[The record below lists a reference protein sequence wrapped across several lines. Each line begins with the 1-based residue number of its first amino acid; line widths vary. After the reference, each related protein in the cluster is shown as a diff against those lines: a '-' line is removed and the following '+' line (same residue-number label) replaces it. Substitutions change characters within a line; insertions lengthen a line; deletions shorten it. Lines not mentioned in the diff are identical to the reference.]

1 MSAVQIVS
9 ALSAGRGED
18 ARALVFEYMAATM
31 AEASGGP
38 APADA
43 ADLPRVL
50 RDECANLAEVYRH
63 PGTLLVA
70 YADGL
75 PAGCVGLASRDG
87 HHGGRDGE
95 HHGGRDGEH
104 TAEVKR
110 LFVRPAH
117 RGAGIA
123 RTLMARAHAH
133 AAGHGIATL
142 LLDVMESRADV
153 IGFYRRLG
161 YTETEPFPTAAPTP
175 MVFMRRD
182 VGPAGIRLS

>member
-87 HHGGRDGE
+87 